1 VFDLAGKTA
10 LVTGGSGGIGQ
21 VIACSLHTYGAT
33 VTLSGTRLEPMQEV
47 ARGLG
52 ARAHVVAA
60 NLTQPEA
67 IGELV
72 QASLAAMGSIDI
84 LVNNAGI
91 SHREP
96 TVQTA
101 DQAWLQVLDV
111 NLTAVFRL
119 TRAVLPSMTARKWG
133 RIINISS
140 ILAATGSPGMGPYVA
155 SKAGMIGLTKSLAA
169 EFAKHGVTVNCIA
182 PGYIRTPMMDM
193 NPPELLEE
201 LLGRVP
207 VGFFGTPDDVAGAVV
222 YLASPAARF
231 ITGETLHINGGM
243 AMT

>member
-10 LVTGGSGGIGQ
+10 LITGGSGGIGQ
-21 VIACSLHTYGAT
+21 AIVRALHTYGAI

-47 ARGLG
+47 ARALG

-60 NLTQPEA
+60 DLTEPEA
-67 IGELV
+67 IAELV
-72 QASLAAMGSIDI
+72 RASVAAMGSIDI

-96 TVQTA
+96 TVETA
-101 DQAWLQVLDV
+101 DQAWLHVLDV
-111 NLTAVFRL
+111 NLTAIFRL
-119 TRAVLPSMTARKWG
+119 TRAVMPSMIARKWG

-140 ILAATGSPGMGPYVA
+140 ILAVTGSPGMGPYAA

-169 EFAKHGVTVNCIA
+169 EFAEHGVTVNCIA

-193 NPPELLEE
+193 NPPEVLEHLL
-201 LLGRVP
+201 RRIP
-207 VGFFGTPDDVAGAVV
+207 VGFFGAPDDVAGAVV

-231 ITGETLHINGGM
+231 ITGETVHINGGM
-243 AMT
+243 AMM